1 MNLDKYPLEADSK
14 CMLFE
19 FESNGSNGIIKKVI
33 QYAPMESKGIY
44 NLGFGDLDI
53 STGEINDSVVSNNG
67 DTYKILATVASTVLI
82 FLDKRP
88 KSSIYIIGSNP
99 IRTRLYRIGISN
111 NLIEI
116 ESSFDVF
123 GLIDSEWELFQQ
135 QKNYEAFL
143 IRNKKL

>member
-1 MNLDKYPLEADSK
+1 
-14 CMLFE
+14 MLFE
-19 FESNGSNGIIKKVI
+19 FESSGANGIIKKVI
-33 QYAPMESKGIY
+33 QYAPMNSKGIY
-44 NLGFGDLDI
+44 NLGFGDLDL

-67 DTYKILATVASTVLI
+67 DTHKILATVASTVFT
-82 FLDKRP
+82 FLEKRP

-116 ESSFDVF
+116 ESTFEVF
-123 GLIDSEWELFQQ
+123 GLINSEWELFQQ

-143 IRNKKL
+143 IRKKKL